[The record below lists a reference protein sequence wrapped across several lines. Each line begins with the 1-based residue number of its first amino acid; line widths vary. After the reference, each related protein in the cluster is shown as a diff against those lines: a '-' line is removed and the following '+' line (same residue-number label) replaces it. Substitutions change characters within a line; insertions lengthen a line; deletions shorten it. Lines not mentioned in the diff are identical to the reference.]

1 GCEGWTQESVWT
13 AASRLR
19 NHPAV
24 KKWLAI
30 SRTEVVKEIG
40 HSKEQAIQDLEDI
53 KQRALAEGKYIA
65 AINAEQLQC
74 KILGHIGDQKHD
86 DRVKDSPQSVLS
98 LIEKKF
104 GPEMARAASKQ

>member
-1 GCEGWTQESVWT
+1 MQYSKEEEAPPPDEELPELNERQLLFVLGIAKGMTASDAYRKVYGCEGWTQESVWT

-30 SRTEVVKEIG
+30 RRTEVVREIG

-65 AINAEQLQC
+65 AINA
-74 KILGHIGDQKHD
+74 
-86 DRVKDSPQSVLS
+86 
-98 LIEKKF
+98 
-104 GPEMARAASKQ
+104 